1 MRTLRIKPL
10 LNESNVYQLCFLL
23 LTMAFATSLVV
34 PAYPKKTFYLV
45 GYLTLFFLLAQ
56 GVKRKIILDKC
67 ALLVAIPILLLGL
80 VRVIWSRIYADAY
93 FSDVVDNYF
102 QGGKLFIISAF
113 VSYFFI
119 AWRHCLS
126 AKVMRISVCLIIFGL
141 LLTLAAG
148 FYEHAQ
154 TQQRIRLLT
163 DSAGTVSYLMTA
175 LALTALLIVNK
186 VIVGRINQIL
196 LFTAIFVVNMVLMF
210 LTESRA
216 AVLVLPVL
224 YLLCFYVVHRWA
236 GKYSLVMLVLL
247 IAGGLYFMPSSIM
260 HRLDNIQ
267 NEIDSYQKNNDTS
280 IGARFSIWKS
290 GYHSVSWRL
299 LGQSPDDRTDKARAY
314 IKANERANPEAYK
327 NVMYHLHDDFLETL
341 SLQGIA
347 GAVSLIIFYLG
358 LILTAIHRRAWDI
371 LLLPASLIL
380 FGLTDT
386 VWIQSSSVFILMAS
400 IIISYALLQLKSINN
415 R

>member
-1 MRTLRIKPL
+1 
-10 LNESNVYQLCFLL
+10 
-23 LTMAFATSLVV
+23 
-34 PAYPKKTFYLV
+34 
-45 GYLTLFFLLAQ
+45 
-56 GVKRKIILDKC
+56 
-67 ALLVAIPILLLGL
+67 
-80 VRVIWSRIYADAY
+80 
-93 FSDVVDNYF
+93 
-102 QGGKLFIISAF
+102 
-113 VSYFFI
+113 
-119 AWRHCLS
+119 
-126 AKVMRISVCLIIFGL
+126 VCLLIFGL
-141 LLTLAAG
+141 LLTLGAA

-163 DSAGTVSYLMTA
+163 DSAGTVSYLITA
-175 LALTALLIVNK
+175 LALTALFIVNK
-186 VIVGRINQIL
+186 VIVRRLNQIL
-196 LFTAIFVVNMVLMF
+196 LFTAIFVVNMLLMF

-224 YLLCFYVVHRWA
+224 YLLCFYLVHRWA
-236 GKYSLVMLVLL
+236 GKYSLVILVLL
-247 IAGGLYFMPSSIM
+247 IAGGLFLMPSSIM

-290 GYHSVSWRL
+290 GYHSVSWSL

-327 NVMYHLHDDFLETL
+327 NVMYHLHDDLLETL

-347 GAVSLIIFYLG
+347 GAVTLIIFYVG
-358 LILTAIHRRAWDI
+358 LIMVAVRRQALDVA
-371 LLLPASLIL
+371 LLPVSIFI

-400 IIISYALLQLKSINN
+400 IIMSYALIQRKPITNK
-415 R
+415 